1 MWHAQLQ
8 GQGVCVLFLFKSV
21 QIFITSDRVFIVG
34 WGLLLRCNW
43 VFSIY
48 HCCFCLFHLVVD
60 FWSEEV
66 IAK

>member
-1 MWHAQLQ
+1 MHSYKDR
-8 GQGVCVLFLFKSV
+8 VSV
-21 QIFITSDRVFIVG
+21 FCSYLSRCGLFITSDRVFIVG
-34 WGLLLRCNW
+34 GGLLLRCNW

-48 HCCFCLFHLVVD
+48 HCCFCLFRLVVD